1 MKNEIN
7 FDSWKVPE
15 LSEEKMTA
23 IFGEAKGRFIKRRR
37 QRKIAMGCVAG
48 IFLCLVSSF
57 LFYFKTKSPA
67 GQMAQLNEMLK
78 NDVKNNRGKKFFA
91 SSHGHESFIREVA
104 HDM

>member
-1 MKNEIN
+1 MSKIN

-23 IFGEAKGRFIKRRR
+23 IFGEAKGRFIKRRLHR
-37 QRKIAMGCVAG
+37 RIAMGCVAG
-48 IFLCLVSSF
+48 IFLCVVSSF
-57 LFYFKTKSPA
+57 IFYLRVKSPA

-78 NDVKNNRGKKFFA
+78 EDVKNNRGKKFFA
-91 SSHGHESFIREVA
+91 SSHGHESFIREVT